1 MTDRLW
7 PHERAT
13 SPPRIQLAVARPVGG
28 HQPVRPLH
36 CGFGLHSTSFGGID
50 SMESTRPI
58 RALIRGLD
66 ALTVLN
72 LRNGATVSEVAQEI
86 RLPRTT
92 TYRILETLSHA
103 GFVYR
108 DATDDRYRL
117 TIMVRG
123 LSDGYDDEAWVTQ
136 IARPYINELGKDIVW
151 PVAIASLSG
160 TSMMVRETTD
170 HRSPLAVERYSAGFR
185 VPLLTSSS
193 GRVYLAFSPPT
204 QRESL
209 LEILARS
216 NKDEDSLAKNRNE
229 LMKMLNDAR
238 MQGYATAVRP
248 RRVSDEISMAVPI
261 MIDDRVLSAVSIRF
275 SGTAVPLKLAIE
287 RFLPKLR
294 DTAQK
299 IRQSFADQQRD
310 PPHQHKVG
318 NR

>member
-1 MTDRLW
+1 
-7 PHERAT
+7 
-13 SPPRIQLAVARPVGG
+13 
-28 HQPVRPLH
+28 
-36 CGFGLHSTSFGGID
+36 
-50 SMESTRPI
+50 MESTRPI

-136 IARPYINELGKDIVW
+136 IARPFIHDLSKDIVW

-160 TSMMVRETTD
+160 TTMMVRESTD

-185 VPLLTSSS
+185 VPLLLSSS

-209 LEILARS
+209 LDILGRS
-216 NKDEDSLAKNRNE
+216 NKEEDALARNRPE
-229 LMKMLNDAR
+229 LMKLLNDVR
-238 MQGYATAVRP
+238 MQGYASAVRP

-261 MIDDRVLSAVSIRF
+261 LIDDRVLAAVSIRF
-275 SGTAVPLKLAIE
+275 SGTAVPLKLGVE

-294 DTAQK
+294 DTANK
-299 IRQSFADQQRD
+299 IRQSFVEQQREA
-310 PPHQHKVG
+310 PQPLRAVG
-318 NR
+318 HSRG

>member
-1 MTDRLW
+1 
-7 PHERAT
+7 
-13 SPPRIQLAVARPVGG
+13 
-28 HQPVRPLH
+28 
-36 CGFGLHSTSFGGID
+36 
-50 SMESTRPI
+50 MESTRPI

-66 ALTVLN
+66 ALSVLN

-108 DATDDRYRL
+108 DSTDDRYRL

-136 IARPYINELGKDIVW
+136 IARPYIHELGKDIVW

-160 TSMMVRETTD
+160 TTMMVRESTD
-170 HRSPLAVERYSAGFR
+170 HRSPLAVERHSAGVR
-185 VPLLTSSS
+185 VPMLTSSS

-209 LEILARS
+209 IEILARS
-216 NKDEDSLAKNRNE
+216 TKEEDALARNRTD
-229 LMKMLNDAR
+229 LMKLLNDVR
-238 MQGYATAVRP
+238 MQGYASAIRP

-261 MIDDRVLSAVSIRF
+261 LIDDRVLAAVSIRF
-275 SGTAVPLKLAIE
+275 SGTAVPLKLGVE

-294 DTAQK
+294 ETAAK
-299 IRQSFADQQRD
+299 IRQTFTDQQRE
-310 PPHQHKVG
+310 PPHQQQRQS
-318 NR
+318 NAR

>member
-1 MTDRLW
+1 
-7 PHERAT
+7 
-13 SPPRIQLAVARPVGG
+13 
-28 HQPVRPLH
+28 
-36 CGFGLHSTSFGGID
+36 
-50 SMESTRPI
+50 MESTRPI

-72 LRNGATVSEVAQEI
+72 LRNGATVSEIAQEI
-86 RLPRTT
+86 CLPRTT

-136 IARPYINELGKDIVW
+136 IARPYIHELGKDIIW

-160 TSMMVRETTD
+160 TSMMVRESTD

-193 GRVYLAFSPPT
+193 GRIYLAFSSPT
-204 QRESL
+204 HRESL
-209 LEILARS
+209 LDILARS
-216 NKDEDSLAKNRNE
+216 TREEDALARDRPE
-229 LMKMLNDAR
+229 LMKLLNDAR
-238 MQGYATAVRP
+238 MQGYASDVRA

-261 MIDDRVLSAVSIRF
+261 MVDDRVLAVVTIRF
-275 SGTAVPLKLAIE
+275 SGTAVPLKMAVD

-294 DTAQK
+294 ETAQK
-299 IRQSFADQQRD
+299 IRQTFAEQQRD
-310 PPHQHKVG
+310 PPHQTQQTPRLTAV
-318 NR
+318 R

>member
-1 MTDRLW
+1 
-7 PHERAT
+7 
-13 SPPRIQLAVARPVGG
+13 
-28 HQPVRPLH
+28 
-36 CGFGLHSTSFGGID
+36 
-50 SMESTRPI
+50 MESTRPI

-136 IARPYINELGKDIVW
+136 IARPFIHDLGKDIVW

-160 TSMMVRETTD
+160 TTMMVRESTD

-185 VPLLTSSS
+185 VPLLLSSS

-209 LEILARS
+209 LDILSRSNKEEDALARS
-216 NKDEDSLAKNRNE
+216 RPE
-229 LMKMLNDAR
+229 LMKLLNDIR
-238 MQGYATAVRP
+238 MQGYASAVRP

-261 MIDDRVLSAVSIRF
+261 LIDDRVLAAVSIRF
-275 SGTAVPLKLAIE
+275 SGTAVPLKLGVE

-294 DTAQK
+294 ETANK
-299 IRQSFADQQRD
+299 IRQSFVEQQREA
-310 PPHQHKVG
+310 PPQLRAVG
-318 NR
+318 NSRG

>member
-1 MTDRLW
+1 MD
-7 PHERAT
+7 
-13 SPPRIQLAVARPVGG
+13 
-28 HQPVRPLH
+28 
-36 CGFGLHSTSFGGID
+36 
-50 SMESTRPI
+50 STRPI

-136 IARPYINELGKDIVW
+136 IARPYIHELGKDIVW

-160 TSMMVRETTD
+160 TSMMVRESTD

-193 GRVYLAFSPPT
+193 GRVYLAFSSPT
-204 QRESL
+204 HRESL

-216 NKDEDSLAKNRNE
+216 NREEDALARNRPE
-229 LMKMLNDAR
+229 LMKLLNDAR
-238 MQGYATAVRP
+238 MQGYASAVRP

-261 MIDDRVLSAVSIRF
+261 MVDDRVLAAVTIRF
-275 SGTAVPLKLAIE
+275 SGTAVPLKVAVE

-294 DTAQK
+294 DTAQR
-299 IRQSFADQQRD
+299 IRQTFAEQQRD
-310 PPHQHKVG
+310 PPHQAQQAQRLTAV
-318 NR
+318 R

>member
-1 MTDRLW
+1 M
-7 PHERAT
+7 
-13 SPPRIQLAVARPVGG
+13 V
-28 HQPVRPLH
+28 
-36 CGFGLHSTSFGGID
+36 
-50 SMESTRPI
+50 STRPI

-136 IARPYINELGKDIVW
+136 IARPFIHDLGKDIVW

-160 TSMMVRETTD
+160 TTMMVRESTD

-185 VPLLTSSS
+185 VPLLLSSS

-209 LEILARS
+209 LDILGRSNKEEDALARS
-216 NKDEDSLAKNRNE
+216 RPE
-229 LMKMLNDAR
+229 LMKLLNDVR
-238 MQGYATAVRP
+238 MQGYASAVRP

-261 MIDDRVLSAVSIRF
+261 LIDDRVLAAVSIRF
-275 SGTAVPLKLAIE
+275 SGTAVPLKLGVE

-294 DTAQK
+294 ETANK
-299 IRQSFADQQRD
+299 IRQSFVEQQREA
-310 PPHQHKVG
+310 PPQLRAVG
-318 NR
+318 NSRG

>member
-1 MTDRLW
+1 
-7 PHERAT
+7 
-13 SPPRIQLAVARPVGG
+13 
-28 HQPVRPLH
+28 
-36 CGFGLHSTSFGGID
+36 
-50 SMESTRPI
+50 MESTRPI

-86 RLPRTT
+86 KLPRTT

-136 IARPYINELGKDIVW
+136 IARPYIYELGKDIVW

-160 TSMMVRETTD
+160 TSMMVRESTD
-170 HRSPLAVERYSAGFR
+170 HRSPLAVERFSAGFR
-185 VPLLTSSS
+185 IPLLTSSS
-193 GRVYLAFSPPT
+193 GRVYLAFSSPT

-216 NKDEDSLAKNRNE
+216 NREEDKLARNRTE
-229 LMKMLNDAR
+229 VMKMLNDAR

-261 MIDDRVLSAVSIRF
+261 MIDDRVLAAVTIRF
-275 SGTAVPLKLAIE
+275 SGSAVPLKLAVD

-299 IRQSFADQQRD
+299 IRQTFSDQQRE
-310 PPHQHKVG
+310 PPPQQPTLRTG
-318 NR
+318 TGTR

>member
-1 MTDRLW
+1 MD
-7 PHERAT
+7 
-13 SPPRIQLAVARPVGG
+13 
-28 HQPVRPLH
+28 
-36 CGFGLHSTSFGGID
+36 
-50 SMESTRPI
+50 STRPI

-86 RLPRTT
+86 KLPRTT

-103 GFVYR
+103 GYVYR

-123 LSDGYDDEAWVTQ
+123 LSDGFDDEAWVTQ
-136 IARPYINELGKDIVW
+136 IARPYIYELGKDIVW

-160 TSMMVRETTD
+160 TSMMVRESTD

-193 GRVYLAFSPPT
+193 GRVYLAFSPGA

-209 LEILARS
+209 LEILSRS
-216 NKDEDSLAKNRNE
+216 NREEDKLAKNRAE
-229 LMKMLNDAR
+229 VTKLLNDVR
-238 MQGYATAVRP
+238 LQGYASAVRP
-248 RRVSDEISMAVPI
+248 RRVSDEISIAVPI
-261 MIDDRVLSAVSIRF
+261 MIDERVLAAVMTRF
-275 SGTAVPLKLAIE
+275 SGSAVPLKMAVE

-294 DTAQK
+294 DAAQR
-299 IRQSFADQQRD
+299 IRQTFIEQQRD
-310 PPHQHKVG
+310 PPHHHHRPAQQG
-318 NR
+318 R